1 MENTCGED
9 WSSYYFRGIDKN
21 FFFFNVIHK
30 LVTFLK
36 LTGCELA
43 YQSKSEVFAEHPSA
57 TMLSVPRQGSA
68 TLPWP

>member
-1 MENTCGED
+1 MVRTGVPTTLEVLIKT
-9 WSSYYFRGIDKN
+9 
-21 FFFFNVIHK
+21 FFFNVIPK

-57 TMLSVPRQGSA
+57 TMLSVPPQGSA